1 MDCLLKQFEEIR
13 KEESRRGMSG
23 CEVSLLK
30 YLDTDPKHCLK
41 YWCLHC
47 ANAADR
53 RRTSCRS
60 AISCVS
66 HTSYVESLQ
75 RNRVYGFYPRG
86 RKLNVA
92 TFTENTHHEI
102 FDFSRQ
108 EDTQNCTRAS
118 YTLRHVTWYLLR
130 HFLCVVVVIR
140 ASQPSAV
147 ITEWYSGEKSEE
159 ASIMSVYSMA
169 TMFFKNAVPGKMYFA
184 EITLELTL
192 NAIKSTGLSDVTH
205 VGIFDVPLACLIIEF
220 SCKAGNPRLLNSF
233 ITFRHFQSQSPT

>member
-1 MDCLLKQFEEIR
+1 MDCLLKEIR

-66 HTSYVESLQ
+66 HTSYFQSLQ

-86 RKLNVA
+86 RKLNVE
-92 TFTENTHHEI
+92 TFTENT
-102 FDFSRQ
+102 R
-108 EDTQNCTRAS
+108 RAFLTFLDKK
-118 YTLRHVTWYLLR
+118 TLRTALEPHTHFATSRGISYVTSS
-130 HFLCVVVVIR
+130 VVIR

-147 ITEWYSGEKSEE
+147 ITEWYNGVKSEE
-159 ASIMSVYSMA
+159 ASLMSVYTMA

-184 EITLELTL
+184 EITLGLTL
-192 NAIKSTGLSDVTH
+192 NAIKTTGLSDLTH